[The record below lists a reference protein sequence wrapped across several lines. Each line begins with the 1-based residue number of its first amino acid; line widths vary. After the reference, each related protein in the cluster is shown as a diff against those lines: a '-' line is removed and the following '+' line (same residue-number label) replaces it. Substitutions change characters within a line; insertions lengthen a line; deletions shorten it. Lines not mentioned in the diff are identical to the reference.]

1 MPWTFYNANGQRLSS
16 AATNISVLDIDGA
29 TDIGAAIVD
38 ADLFIIDDG
47 AGGTN
52 RKTAASRIATYIGTG
67 SGKSVR
73 VYDGST
79 QSISNNSRTAV
90 AFDTENYD
98 TDTMHDASTNNDRLI
113 AKTAGKYIITGNIG
127 FAANATGEREAWIYH
142 SADGDIAAA
151 TRAAEGDRTNYMS
164 VTTAYDMAVDEYVVL
179 QVYQNSGGSL
189 SVNNGIW
196 HNFSLTKISG

>member
-1 MPWTFYNANGQRLSS
+1 MWTFYNSNGQRLST
-16 AATNISVLDIDGA
+16 ATTLIDNLDIDGA

-52 RKTAASRIATYIGTG
+52 RKTAASRIATYIGTD
-67 SGKSVR
+67 SDKSVR

-90 AFDTENYD
+90 AFDTESYD
-98 TDTMHDASTNNDRLI
+98 TETMHDTSTNNERLI
-113 AKTAGKYIITGNIG
+113 AKTAGKYLMTASIG
-127 FAANATGEREAWIYH
+127 FSANATGEREAWINH
-142 SADGDIAAA
+142 SADGDIAGAS
-151 TRAAEGDRTNYMS
+151 RAGEGDRTNYVAVS
-164 VTTAYDMAVDEYVVL
+164 TVYDMAADEYVVL

-189 SVNNGIW
+189 NVNNGVW
-196 HNFSLTKISG
+196 HHFSLTKISG